1 MKLSEWISCERG
13 RAVRLAGELG
23 VRPVMVSQWGMGR
36 KPVPVARAT
45 AIERATN
52 GAVTRRDLR
61 PDDWHRIWPEL
72 VGTEGA
78 PQPREQEAQH
88 AA

>member
-1 MKLSEWISCERG
+1 MDALTEATKQAGGVSALAVAIGVTQSAVSNWRSRG
-13 RAVRLAGELG
+13 GF
-23 VRPVMVSQWGMGR
+23 
-36 KPVPVARAT
+36 VPPEHCASIEQAT
-45 AIERATN
+45 S

-72 VGTEGA
+72 VTDDHPA
-78 PQPREQEAQH
+78 PVKQ